1 MAYSILSVKTSG
13 NVNDVLASTYNIYPN
28 PAKDVLTIKGDNMNQ
43 IKVYNAL
50 GQIVKNIDCNTDEYE
65 LNVADLN
72 NGIYFINITNVNGE
86 MTTSKVSVQH

>member
-28 PAKDVLTIKGDNMNQ
+28 PAKDILTIKGDNMNQ

-50 GQIVKNIDCNTDEYE
+50 GQMVKNIDCNTDEYE
-65 LNVADLN
+65 INVNDMN

>member
-28 PAKDVLTIKGDNMNQ
+28 PVKDVLTIKGDNMNQ

-50 GQIVKNIDCNTDEYE
+50 GQIVKNIDCNTNEYE
-65 LNVADLN
+65 LNVNDMN

>member
-1 MAYSILSVKTSG
+1 MAYRILSVKTSG

-28 PAKDVLTIKGDNMNQ
+28 PVKDVLTVRGENMRQ

-65 LNVADLN
+65 INVNDMN

>member
-1 MAYSILSVKTSG
+1 
-13 NVNDVLASTYNIYPN
+13 
-28 PAKDVLTIKGDNMNQ
+28 MNQ

-65 LNVADLN
+65 INVANLK